1 MLDRMPFG
9 SAGGIVRHRDREAEC
24 IAHPRLNFGL
34 PGPGTAT
41 VAAARV
47 RQNQQPGSRAPATR
61 AFAFP
66 PSGNGMCG
74 EGRRIV
80 RDADTNGAA
89 VVQRVVDT
97 VGDAN
102 AAGIGAE
109 VVIVHQN
116 RRAIPFGS
124 GVLEIADQFA
134 FLAIDA
140 DEGKTLSLEA
150 SSQRADLLELLIA
163 VGSGIGG
170 DLLAVDAQREIHLVQ
185 ETSHGIGRDRNV
197 DLSKNLGDLLR
208 RLAGPLQSA
217 DGISC
222 RVMLQKNL
230 DGVDYFGR
238 FFSTGLPPPPV
249 LRARSTS
256 TS

>member
-1 MLDRMPFG
+1 MLDGIPFG
-9 SAGGIVRHRDREAEC
+9 GAGGIVCDRDREAEC

-41 VAAARV
+41 VTAPRV
-47 RQNQQPGSRAPATR
+47 RENQQPGSTAPATR

-80 RDADTNGAA
+80 RDADADGAA
-89 VVQRVVDT
+89 VVQEVVNT

-109 VVIVHQN
+109 VVIVDQN

-124 GVLEIADQFA
+124 GVLEVADQFA
-134 FLAIDA
+134 FLTIDA
-140 DEGKTLSLEA
+140 DEGETLSMKA
-150 SSQRADLLELLIA
+150 RSQRADLLELLIA
-163 VGSGIGG
+163 VGGGIGG
-170 DLLAVDAQREIHLVQ
+170 DLLAVDTQRGIQLVQ
-185 ETSHGIGRDRNV
+185 ETTNGVGRDRNI
-197 DLSKNLGDLLR
+197 DLLENLCDLLR
-208 RLAGPLQSA
+208 RLAGPFQSG
-217 DGISC
+217 DGVSC
-222 RVMLQKNL
+222 RVVLQKNL
-230 DGVDYFGR
+230 DGIDYFGR
-238 FFSTGLPPPPV
+238 FFSTGLRPPPV